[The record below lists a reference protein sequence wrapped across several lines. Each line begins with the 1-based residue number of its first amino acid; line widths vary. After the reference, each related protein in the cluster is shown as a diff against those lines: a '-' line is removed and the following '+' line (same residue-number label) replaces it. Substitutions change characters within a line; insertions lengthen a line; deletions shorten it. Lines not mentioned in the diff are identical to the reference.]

1 MGSIDKYI
9 FRTTLSSFAL
19 VLVSLTG
26 VIWITQAL
34 RGIDLMTSQGQTIL
48 TFLGIT
54 SLVIPALVLIISP
67 IALMIAVSHTLNKLA
82 TDSEIIV
89 MNAAGFSPF
98 RLFRP
103 FLYATCVVALLVAFI
118 AAYLAP
124 DGMRRLKQWDADI
137 TADVLANILQPGRF
151 AQLDQNLTI
160 RIRERQPGGLLS
172 GIFIDDRRDPNERV
186 SIIADHG
193 TVVKNEGGSFLI
205 LEDGNLERFEVGKRD
220 PALVAFGRYAFDMS
234 KFSNQGHDVA
244 LGIRERYLWE
254 LLSPAVDDPGYKDGP
269 GQFRAE
275 LHDRFMAP
283 IYPFAFAALT
293 FAFLGAPRTTRQSR
307 NFSIGSSILA
317 VFTLR
322 MAGFACSVM
331 AVKSPLAPLVQYLML
346 LGAIGAGLLLII
358 GGRVVEPPPA
368 LPPGSS
374 SRRRWQAP
382 SCSGSW
388 RRSPIIRCRR
398 ICVKCPNGWRP
409 NCSAPLP
416 AAACRMRQVFGSTR
430 STATARSSSTLRE
443 AKSRV
448 YA

>member
-9 FRTTLSSFAL
+9 FRTTLASFAL

-34 RGIDLMTSQGQTIL
+34 RGIDLMTSQGQTII
-48 TFLGIT
+48 TFLGLT

-67 IALMIAVSHTLNKLA
+67 IALMIAISHTLNKLA

-103 FLYATCVVALLVAFI
+103 FFYATVVVALLVAFI

-124 DGMRRLKQWDADI
+124 DGMRRIKQWDAEI
-137 TADVLANILQPGRF
+137 TADVLTNVLQPGRF
-151 AQLDQNLTI
+151 AQLDANLTI
-160 RIRERQPGGLLS
+160 RIRERQPGGLLV
-172 GIFIDDRRDPNERV
+172 GIFIDDRRDPKERV
-186 SIIADHG
+186 SIVADHG
-193 TVVKNEGGSFLI
+193 TVVKSGDGSFLV
-205 LEDGNLERFEVGKRD
+205 LEDGNLQRFEVGKRD

-234 KFSNQGHDVA
+234 KFSQHGDVA

-254 LLSPAVDDPGYKDGP
+254 LMDPDENDAMYKQLP

-275 LHDRFMAP
+275 LHDRFMSP

-307 NFSIGSSILA
+307 NFSIGGSILA
-317 VFTLR
+317 VFGLR

-331 AVKSPLAPLVQYLML
+331 TVKTPMAAAVQYAML
-346 LGAIGAGLLLII
+346 FAGIGVGLWLII
-358 GGRVVEPPPA
+358 AGVVVEPPAA
-368 LPPGSS
+368 LLELVNKTNARL
-374 SRRRWQAP
+374 SRLFAR
-382 SCSGSW
+382 
-388 RRSPIIRCRR
+388 
-398 ICVKCPNGWRP
+398 
-409 NCSAPLP
+409 P
-416 AAACRMRQVFGSTR
+416 AAA
-430 STATARSSSTLRE
+430 
-443 AKSRV
+443 
-448 YA
+448 

>member
-1 MGSIDKYI
+1 MGSIDRYV
-9 FRTTLSSFAL
+9 FRTTLASFAV

-48 TFLGIT
+48 TFLGVT

-89 MNAAGFSPF
+89 MNAAGFSPI

-103 FLYATCVVALLVAFI
+103 FAFATFVVALLVAFI
-118 AAYLAP
+118 ASYLAP
-124 DGMRRLKQWDADI
+124 EGLRRLKQWDAEI

-160 RIRERQPGGLLS
+160 RIRERQPGGLLV
-172 GIFIDDRRDPNERV
+172 GIFIDDRRDPKERV
-186 SIIADHG
+186 SIVADHG

-220 PALVAFGRYAFDMS
+220 PALVAFGRYGFDMS
-234 KFSNQGHDVA
+234 KFSNQGHDVT

-254 LLSPAVDDPGYKDGP
+254 LLSPQEEDPIYRQLP

-307 NFSIGSSILA
+307 NFSMGGAILA
-317 VFTLR
+317 VFGIR
-322 MAGFACSVM
+322 MMGFACSVLT
-331 AVKSPLAPLVQYLML
+331 VKSPLAALVQYLML
-346 LGAIGAGLLLII
+346 AAAIGVSFWIII
-358 GGRVVEPPPA
+358 GGIVIEPPAA
-368 LPPGSS
+368 LIE
-374 SRRRWQAP
+374 AIN
-382 SCSGSW
+382 
-388 RRSPIIRCRR
+388 RSNER
-398 ICVKCPNGWRP
+398 ILRLFGR
-409 NCSAPLP
+409 P
-416 AAACRMRQVFGSTR
+416 AAA
-430 STATARSSSTLRE
+430 
-443 AKSRV
+443 
-448 YA
+448 